1 MTKTIKKVHVIFKTH
16 LDIGFTDLG
25 KNVIERYMEGFI
37 PQAMELSEK
46 LACEEGNVKFVW
58 TTGSWL
64 IHEFLQTASQENR
77 VRMEE
82 AIREG
87 RMVWHGLPFTTHTEI
102 MDASLFEFGISL
114 AQNLDRQFGKT
125 TIAAKMT
132 DVPGHT
138 IAIVPMLAKHGIQYL
153 HLGVNMVSKNP
164 KVPKVFVWRAADG
177 SEIIINYADSYGKPF
192 QMDGLEDAL
201 YFAHTGDNHG
211 PSTLEEIRAL
221 FAQLQQ
227 EYPGAEIVAS
237 TLDAFAE
244 KLLTIKHLLP
254 VIKEEIGD
262 SWIHGIAS
270 DPWKVARYR
279 ELLRLRDKWNAT
291 GQLDPESEQYAQ
303 FCNRLMLIPEHTWGM
318 NASVYLVD
326 FANYSAAD
334 FAAARANDVV
344 DDTKLRKYDYLRQLA
359 NERRSYSYYESSWQ
373 EQRDYI
379 EEALRAL
386 PEELAN
392 EARQTLEGMTP
403 RRSIENTACS
413 ELVQDTT
420 EIEMNECYEL
430 GQFQVSFA
438 ADGSIVRLVD
448 QAGKAWADD
457 NQRLGIFQYE
467 TFSKE
472 CYDRFFKEYVT
483 NLEIHHSWADNDF
496 GKPGIEYVKP
506 RPKHQR
512 YPAALKSLHLKR
524 NTDCDIVRAELKLP
538 KEVCEQYGAPKKLAV
553 IYTFNKDEPIV
564 DIELHWNDKQAC
576 RLPEASWFSFVPL
589 VDNPNAWFMDKL
601 GERISPLSVV
611 KDGNRNMHGVNSGL
625 YYEGADGRA
634 VIETLD
640 APLVCPGEPRLL
652 QFDNTYAPLT
662 GGFHFNLHNNVWGT
676 NFMMWFEDDMKFR
689 FRLKLRS
696 NSTIEQK
703 VVKEMD

>member
-1 MTKTIKKVHVIFKTH
+1 MTKIIKKVHVIFKTH
-16 LDIGFTDLG
+16 LDIGYTDLG
-25 KNVIERYMEGFI
+25 KNVIKRYMEDFI
-37 PQAMELSEK
+37 PQAMELSEQ
-46 LACEEGNVKFVW
+46 LAREEGNVNFVW

-64 IHEFLQTASQENR
+64 INEFLQTASEENR
-77 VRMEE
+77 VRMEK
-82 AIREG
+82 AIRER
-87 RMVWHGLPFTTHTEI
+87 RMVWHGLLLTTHTEI
-102 MDASLFEFGISL
+102 MDPSLFEFGLSL
-114 AQNLDRQFGKT
+114 SKNLDRQFGKT

-138 IAIVPMLAKHGIQYL
+138 IAIVPMLAKHDIQYL
-153 HLGVNMVSKNP
+153 HLGINPVSKNP
-164 KVPKVFVWRAADG
+164 KVPMVFVWRAADG
-177 SEIIINYADSYGKPF
+177 SEIIVNYADDYGKPF
-192 QMDGLEDAL
+192 HMDGLEDAL
-201 YFAHTGDNHG
+201 YFAHTGDNRG

-227 EYPGAEIVAS
+227 EYPGAEIAAS

-244 KLLTIKHLLP
+244 KLLTVKHLLP
-254 VIKEEIGD
+254 VINEEIGD
-262 SWIHGIAS
+262 SWIHGVAS
-270 DPWKVARYR
+270 DPWKVAHYR

-291 GQLDPESEQYAQ
+291 GQLDPASEQYAQ

-318 NASVYLVD
+318 NTSVYLVD

-334 FAAARANDVV
+334 FAAARALDVV
-344 DDTKLRKYDYLRQLA
+344 DDTKLRKYDYLRHSA
-359 NERRSYSYYESSWQ
+359 KESRSYGDYESSWQ

-386 PEELAN
+386 PEVLAN
-392 EARQTLEGMTP
+392 EARQTLEELSP
-403 RRSIENTACS
+403 RPSIETTACS
-413 ELVQDTT
+413 QLVQDTT
-420 EIEMNECYEL
+420 EIEMNEYYEL

-448 QAGKAWADD
+448 QSGKEWADD
-457 NQRLGIFQYE
+457 NKRLGIFQYE

-483 NLEIHHSWADNDF
+483 NLEFHHSWADSDF

-512 YPAALKSLHLKR
+512 YPTVLKSLHLKR
-524 NTDCDIVRAELKLP
+524 NTDCDIVQAKLKLP

-611 KDGNRNMHGVNSGL
+611 KNGNRNMHGVNSGL
-625 YYEGADGRA
+625 Y
-634 VIETLD
+634 
-640 APLVCPGEPRLL
+640 
-652 QFDNTYAPLT
+652 
-662 GGFHFNLHNNVWGT
+662 
-676 NFMMWFEDDMKFR
+676 
-689 FRLKLRS
+689 
-696 NSTIEQK
+696 
-703 VVKEMD
+703 